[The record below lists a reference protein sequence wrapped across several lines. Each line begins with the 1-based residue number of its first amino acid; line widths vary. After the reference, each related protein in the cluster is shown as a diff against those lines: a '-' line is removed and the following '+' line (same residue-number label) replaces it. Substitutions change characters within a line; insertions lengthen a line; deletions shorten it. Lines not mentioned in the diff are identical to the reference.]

1 MPQSFVT
8 DLESVLVTGATG
20 FLGSHVV
27 RTLLSRGYRVVA
39 TGRNASKAPPEAG
52 AALTF
57 IPADLANSE
66 EVQRIAAGTG
76 RIDAVVH
83 SAALSAPWGSKAAFH
98 SANVVATA
106 NMLSLARRKQARRF
120 VHISTP
126 SIYFRFQDQLDV
138 RETEALPRPVNEYA
152 ATKRIAEELV
162 AREAHLEAFI
172 LRPRGLYG
180 IGDTALLPRL
190 IRAARKRPLPLLRD
204 GRAVTDVTHVDDAV
218 EAIIVALKAAR
229 GAAGIY
235 NISGGAPLRLVD
247 VIDRACV
254 RSGFTARWR
263 PTPVRAAL
271 AVARAMEWGCFCLP
285 GRPEPPITA
294 YGVGVL
300 AFSQTMNVEAARRAL
315 GWSPRISFD
324 EGLERTF
331 GSAAVGG

>member
-1 MPQSFVT
+1 MAATAST

-27 RTLLSRGYRVVA
+27 RVLLSRGYRVVA
-39 TGRNASKAPPEAG
+39 TGRNALKAPPAA

-57 IPADLANSE
+57 IPADLADKEDVERLS
-66 EVQRIAAGTG
+66 ASAGQV
-76 RIDAVVH
+76 DAVIH

-106 NMLSLARRKQARRF
+106 NMLSLVRTKQARRF

-126 SIYFRFQDQLDV
+126 SIYFRFRDQLDV
-138 RETEALPRPVNEYA
+138 PETEALPRPVNQYA
-152 ATKRIAEELV
+152 ATKRIAEQLV
-162 AREAHLEAFI
+162 MREAELDAFI

-180 IGDTALLPRL
+180 VGDTALLPRL
-190 IRAARKRPLPLLRD
+190 IRAARRRPLPLLRH
-204 GRAVTDVTHVDDAV
+204 GQAVTDVTHVDDAV
-218 EAIIVALKAAR
+218 AAIIAALDALPS
-229 GAAGIY
+229 AAGIY
-235 NISGGAPLRLVD
+235 NVSGGAPLRLVE
-247 VIDRACV
+247 VIDRACA

-263 PTPVRAAL
+263 PTPVGAAL
-271 AVARAMEWGCFCLP
+271 AAARAMEWGCFCLP

-300 AFSQTMNVEAARRAL
+300 AYSQTMNVDAARREL